1 MSVKTLIDDPDTMTE
16 YTPGL
21 PAPKAAAWRRA
32 IERHLHLQSPLLSLP
47 AVAVILV
54 GVVLPIG
61 VLVVY
66 SLWPTVDQQ
75 VVHEWTLDNYARFF
89 TDDNYWMSLVRSFL
103 FVGLAAALTVGL
115 TFPFAYYVATKVR
128 PPRRLLWVLLAVLPF
143 FTSYLIRVFVWL
155 NLLGDSGILN
165 QLLIDAGL
173 TESPLAILGS
183 NKSGIV
189 ITFIY
194 MLFPL
199 AFLTSYIAI
208 ERMNPAI
215 LEAAADLGARPW
227 RRWVRITLPIAR
239 TGLIA
244 GFVFSFITML
254 GDYVTPQLIGGTEGY
269 LYSNLIT
276 NQFGASVQ
284 WGFGSALAMIL
295 MFAVFAMLVLM
306 RVLGGGSQSVGAY
319 TRAYTPA
326 RAPVLAGYSGLFMF
340 FLYAPI
346 GLLVALSF
354 NSSPTIGFPFTGF
367 TTKWF
372 AQVFAD
378 DLLVS
383 GLKTSLQVAA
393 VSVGVSVVI
402 GTIAAVQLARSKGR
416 WRALSIGA
424 IALPLFLPPM
434 LLALAIII
442 GLNAMGV
449 DRGLWIIIVGHIVL
463 TLPIVTLMVLIRLEG
478 LDPNLELAAL
488 DLGATPFRAL
498 VRISIPQAL
507 PGIVAAALVA
517 FATSM
522 DEFILTSLV
531 TGSDT
536 TLPLYI
542 FGQLRFSVTPEI
554 VALSTMLLVT
564 SALLLVIGCVIGFI
578 GRRKDGAAG
587 AADMLSL
594 APTA

>member
-1 MSVKTLIDDPDTMTE
+1 MNTLVEDETAT
-16 YTPGL
+16 
-21 PAPKAAAWRRA
+21 AAASSAPAARGDSGVRRA
-32 IERHLHLQSPLLSLP
+32 IDRHLHLQSPLLSFP

-54 GVVLPIG
+54 GVLAPIG

-75 VVHEWTLDNYARFF
+75 ILHRWTLDNYARFF
-89 TDDNYWMSLVRSFL
+89 TDDNYWLSLVRSFV

-115 TFPFAYYVATKVR
+115 TFPFAYFVATKVR
-128 PPRRLLWVLLAVLPF
+128 PARRLLWVLLAVLPF
-143 FTSYLIRVFVWL
+143 FTSYLIRVFVWM
-155 NLLGDSGILN
+155 NLLGDSGVLN
-165 QLLIDAGL
+165 HLLISSGL
-173 TESPLAILGS
+173 TDSPLSILGS

-199 AFLTSYIAI
+199 SFLTSYIAV

-227 RRWVRITLPIAR
+227 RRLIRVTLPIAR

-276 NQFGASVQ
+276 NQFGSSVQ

-306 RVLGGGSQSVGAY
+306 RVVSGGAQPVGAY
-319 TRAYTPA
+319 TRAYTPT
-326 RAPVLAGYSGLFMF
+326 RAPVLAAYSWLFML

-346 GLLVALSF
+346 GLLVVLSF
-354 NSSPTIGFPFTGF
+354 NDSPTIGFPFTGF
-367 TTKWF
+367 TTQWF
-372 AQVFAD
+372 AEVFAD
-378 DLLVS
+378 DLLMS
-383 GLKTSLQVAA
+383 SLKTSLQVAGVA
-393 VSVGVSVVI
+393 VGISVVI
-402 GTIAAVQLARSKGR
+402 GTVAAVQLARSSGR
-416 WRALSIGA
+416 WRTFSIGA
-424 IALPLFLPPM
+424 IATPLFLPPM

-442 GLNAMGV
+442 GLNALGV
-449 DRGLWIIIVGHIVL
+449 DRGLWTIVLGHIVL

-498 VRISIPQAL
+498 TRISIPQAL

-531 TGSDT
+531 TGADT

-554 VALSTMLLVT
+554 VAVSTLLLT
-564 SALLLVIGCVIGFI
+564 ASALLLVIGCGIAFI
-578 GRRKDGAAG
+578 GRSKDAG
-587 AADMLSL
+587 AADVLNFTP
-594 APTA
+594 AA